1 MLRFLTQFM
10 LFYEANKSK
19 NRKGYLFCDSKI
31 EMIAEHLLLEIG
43 MCDMWPHDRNH
54 ENLTDC
60 FALCLVTL
68 CFVTLN

>member
-43 MCDMWPHDRNH
+43 MCDM
-54 ENLTDC
+54 
-60 FALCLVTL
+60 
-68 CFVTLN
+68 